1 MEKLEKIIS
10 RLEVNAP
17 LSLCEEWDNSGLLV
31 GDKEC
36 MIDKVMVVV
45 DVTMA
50 VLEEAVEKGANLIV
64 SHHPIIFAPIKSITQ
79 STTNGR
85 LLLYAISHGI
95 NIYSMHTNLDSA
107 SGGINS
113 RLAVELGL
121 GERDGKDFCY
131 RTGKIEGGI
140 AFGDLASKVRL
151 LTGDNTIKTSG
162 NLDEVVERVAIIS
175 GAGGRDDDF
184 VQDVILPNNI
194 QVFITA
200 EVKHSLLLTLVD
212 NNVKLIELG
221 HWTSEKIAKNIIYE
235 WLRGLDIQVEMSCK
249 DTNPYNN

>member
-1 MEKLEKIIS
+1 MEKLEKIIT
-10 RLEVNAP
+10 RLELNAP

-31 GDKEC
+31 GDKDC

-50 VLEEAVEKGANLIV
+50 VLKEAVEIGANLII
-64 SHHPIIFAPIKSITQ
+64 SHHPIIFAPIKSITRA
-79 STTNGR
+79 TTNGR
-85 LLLYAISHGI
+85 LILYAVQHGI

-121 GERDGKDFCY
+121 VERDGKDMCY
-131 RTGKIEGGI
+131 RTGKIGDEI
-140 AFGDLASKVRL
+140 TFGELVQKVKT

-162 NLDEVVERVAIIS
+162 NLDEIVERVAIIS

-184 VQDVILPNNI
+184 VQDVILPRNI

-221 HWTSEKIAKNIIYE
+221 HWTSEKISKNIIYE
-235 WLRGLDIQVEMSCK
+235 WLKGLDIQVGMSHQ